1 MASMIFVVI
10 GILILLLAILEIGLR
25 VSIGFGNPLIYV
37 ADPEIGYLLAPTQ
50 RLRRFGNRVE
60 INEYSMR
67 SPSLLS
73 PEADLRIL
81 LLGDSV
87 LNGSW
92 WTDQNETISAVI
104 TKILLTT
111 NSSSNLPANS
121 LSNSPVNLL
130 QTNSSTNSPLIE
142 VLNISANG
150 WSPRN
155 ELAYLKKFGC
165 FQAQILVLL
174 LNTDDLFGTAPT
186 SIPVGNDR
194 YYPSQKPA
202 LAILEAATR
211 LFPYAPPPEMAIVN
225 AEAGDRVGLNLAAL
239 EGIYQLTQREKS
251 LVIIALTPL
260 WHEVSTQP
268 KDYEILA
275 RERLD
280 KFIQARNITYLDFL
294 SIFQNHPAPKTL
306 YRDQIHLTP
315 LGNNLVSTEI
325 SKLLVGETRHPNAE
339 NQF

>member
-1 MASMIFVVI
+1 MTSIFFVII
-10 GILILLLAILEIGLR
+10 GILILLLAMLEIGLR

-37 ADPEIGYLLAPTQ
+37 ADPEIGYLLAPNQ
-50 RLRRFGNRVE
+50 RVWRFGNRVE

-67 SPSLLS
+67 SPSLLNLA
-73 PEADLRIL
+73 PDLRIL

-92 WTDQNETISAVI
+92 WTDQNETISAVV
-104 TKILLTT
+104 TRILLTT
-111 NSSSNLPANS
+111 NSPK
-121 LSNSPVNLL
+121 
-130 QTNSSTNSPLIE
+130 IE

-186 SIPVGNDR
+186 SMPVGNDR

-211 LFPYAPPPEMAIVN
+211 FLPYAPPPEMAIVN
-225 AEAGDRVGLNLAAL
+225 AEGGDRVGFNLAAI
-239 EGIYQLTQREKS
+239 EEIYHITQAQNIS
-251 LVIIALTPL
+251 LKIALTPL
-260 WHEVSTQP
+260 WHEVTNQT
-268 KDYEILA
+268 KDYEITA
-275 RERLD
+275 RSRLV
-280 KFIQARNITYLDFL
+280 KFTQEQGIAYLDFL
-294 SIFQNHPAPKTL
+294 PIFQSHSDPQTL
-306 YRDQIHLTP
+306 YHDQIHLSP
-315 LGNNLVSTEI
+315 LGNKLVGTEI
-325 SKLLVGETRHPNAE
+325 SKLIVEKTHHIKLE
-339 NQF
+339 NEV